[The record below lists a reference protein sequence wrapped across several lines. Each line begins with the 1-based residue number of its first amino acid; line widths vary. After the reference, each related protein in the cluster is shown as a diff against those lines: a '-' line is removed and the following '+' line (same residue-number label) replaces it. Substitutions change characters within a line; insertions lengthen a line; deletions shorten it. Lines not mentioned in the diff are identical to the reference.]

1 MQQSF
6 EGSVHFP
13 LREKES
19 KASDVT
25 SALETSAPRLHLDPI
40 AAGTGTSFDT
50 VGLVNECQLGSLEM
64 GGARL

>member
-19 KASDVT
+19 KAPDVT

-40 AAGTGTSFDT
+40 AAGTVTSFDT
-50 VGLVNECQLGSLEM
+50 LGLVNECQLGCLEM
-64 GGARL
+64 GRG

>member
-50 VGLVNECQLGSLEM
+50 VGLVNECRLGSLEM

>member
-19 KASDVT
+19 EVSDVT
-25 SALETSAPRLHLDPI
+25 SALETSAPTLHLDPI
-40 AAGTGTSFDT
+40 AAGTVTSFDT
-50 VGLVNECQLGSLEM
+50 VGLVNECRLGSLEM
-64 GGARL
+64 GGTRL